1 MGLCHSHGF
10 GRRSS
15 SVKPRTKA
23 GSVTSLDKDSNSN
36 STQIN
41 EKRGKTPN
49 INIKRIKDKEN
60 LSEMEY
66 EINRKNEN
74 NKFDIISQI
83 DKMSNYSEKIKYDI
97 IKEETN
103 DKKKSK
109 MNESFFNKG
118 KKQNNKINENKNI
131 NVKQKQMINI
141 RTKFNNF
148 SKKEFETPIKLK
160 NIDNNNFSTIKTD
173 KEKKEFKEIIN
184 QKNKKTENVK
194 ENKNAKAEKI
204 LQELLNLNKDF
215 NKENK
220 DKIFEKCIK

>member
-103 DKKKSK
+103 DKCVFGILL
-109 MNESFFNKG
+109 FFL
-118 KKQNNKINENKNI
+118 
-131 NVKQKQMINI
+131 
-141 RTKFNNF
+141 
-148 SKKEFETPIKLK
+148 FELS
-160 NIDNNNFSTIKTD
+160 DF
-173 KEKKEFKEIIN
+173 
-184 QKNKKTENVK
+184 
-194 ENKNAKAEKI
+194 I
-204 LQELLNLNKDF
+204 LALF
-215 NKENK
+215 
-220 DKIFEKCIK
+220 